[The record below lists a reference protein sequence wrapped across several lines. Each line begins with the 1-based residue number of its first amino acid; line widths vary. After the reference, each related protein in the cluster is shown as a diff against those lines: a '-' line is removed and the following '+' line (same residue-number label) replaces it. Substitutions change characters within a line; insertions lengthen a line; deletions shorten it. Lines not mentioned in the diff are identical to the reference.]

1 MLWQRLLFGAL
12 MILAMTALVVFDA
25 WLSSESPSPG
35 LPVPPKGPTAS
46 TIPADELVTAPG
58 HHPATG
64 APPRPWNGL
73 PVAILAVLLVT
84 FGTLEAGALLRSAGL
99 APPAAWS
106 AFVGAGL
113 CLIPWV
119 EMMQQTCALRPLL
132 GLGTGHVPLT
142 VLWLS
147 AGLLGSCLIVMARPT
162 TDRAFSN
169 MAAGAFL
176 FSYLGLM
183 TSFVVRIRCLDPGP
197 AGSALFIYFVITVK
211 MSDIGAYFI
220 GMAFGRNRLAPVVS
234 PGKTVEG
241 FIGAC
246 LLAGL
251 AGVLGWWLM
260 GSGAGPQGVSA
271 LVNHLAPTAGIRPG
285 DLVSASPA
293 SLPRG
298 PYWLIQA
305 IVFGILMAI
314 MGHVGDLVESAWKR
328 DLGAKDSAR
337 VIPSFGGVLDIIDS
351 PVLAAPVAWVWFT
364 AVLGMG

>member
-12 MILAMTALVVFDA
+12 MILAMAALVVFDA
-25 WLSSESPSPG
+25 WLSSETPPAGFSF
-35 LPVPPKGPTAS
+35 LPQAPTAS
-46 TIPADELVTAPG
+46 TMPGDGLATASGHPPTPG
-58 HHPATG
+58 ARPG
-64 APPRPWNGL
+64 PWNGL
-73 PVAILAVLLVT
+73 PVAVLAVLLVT
-84 FGTLEAGALLRSAGL
+84 FGTLEAAALLRSAGL

-119 EMMQQTCALRPLL
+119 EMIQQTCALRPLL
-132 GLGTGHVPLT
+132 GLGTGQVPLT
-142 VLWLS
+142 VLWLTG
-147 AGLLGSCLIVMARPT
+147 GLLGCCLIVLARPT
-162 TDRAFSN
+162 TERAFSN

-176 FSYLGLM
+176 FAYLGLM
-183 TSFVVRIRCLDPGP
+183 TSFVVRIRCLEPGP
-197 AGSALFIYFVITVK
+197 AGSALFIYFILTVK
-211 MSDIGAYFI
+211 TSDIGAYFT

-271 LVNHLAPTAGIRPG
+271 VGERLAQAGNETPAG
-285 DLVSASPA
+285 LWPA
-293 SLPRG
+293 SSSWLPGGR
-298 PYWLIQA
+298 YWLIQA
-305 IVFGILMAI
+305 LFFGILMAV
-314 MGHVGDLVESAWKR
+314 MGHVGDLVESTWKR

-351 PVLAAPVAWVWFT
+351 PVLAAPVAWIWFT